1 MTPFDSAAY
10 AALTKGL
17 DVREITFSH
26 VLMADAMRMEAEF
39 YTTTA
44 SAFESTTGA
53 GAIRFSQYGTSK
65 ELNERSNG
73 VPVLRLNEFD
83 LSFIGCPAKWSTLSI
98 DEFNALKLKSGDV
111 LICRTNGNPH
121 LVGKSALV
129 CEDADIA
136 FASYLF
142 RVRPKESVINAA
154 TLVAFLNSRYGRVE
168 IERYAMRGNQANFS
182 PAKFRLIK
190 IPLLGNKLNR
200 AVAKIMHEAYSQNI
214 KARKCYEAA
223 EVELERVLSI
233 DAWRPTEGN
242 ISVKTFADAM
252 NAGRIDAEY
261 FQLRHDEILARLKSL
276 GKFEY
281 ASEILVAGL
290 EKVVPESIERYI
302 ELADVGA
309 QGTIEECTDAEWRD
323 LPSRARQRIRSGQ
336 IIVSS
341 IEGSLESC
349 ALVEGEFDNALC
361 STGFHR
367 FHSEQTNSETL
378 LLIFKSWPLQSLL
391 KRGCSGTILT
401 GISSSELER
410 IPVPILP
417 RKVQDSLAK
426 KVRKAFALRKESK
439 KLIAEARQMVE
450 DAIDGKVA

>member
-1 MTPFDSAAY
+1 MTEIRKFQLESTFRIDAEY
-10 AALTKGL
+10 YG
-17 DVREITFSH
+17 REIIEIESRLLKMGARPISDSVSISDGNHLGLSEEFQCKGIPYYRGGDVHGFFIENSLPEWYVDKDVFDRPQMARSH
-26 VLMADAMRMEAEF
+26 
-39 YTTTA
+39 
-44 SAFESTTGA
+44 
-53 GAIRFSQYGTSK
+53 
-65 ELNERSNG
+65 
-73 VPVLRLNEFD
+73 LR
-83 LSFIGCPAKWSTLSI
+83 K
-98 DEFNALKLKSGDV
+98 GDV
-111 LICRTNGNPH
+111 LLTIVGTIGNVAIVSTDAPALCNCKIAILRPKH
-121 LVGKSALV
+121 ESDTAVIASFLSCKYGKSQVDRLV
-129 CEDADIA
+129 RGSVQAGLNLDDFNKLLLPKISTDLTQRLVHAVNEARDKD
-136 FASYLF
+136 FSSKSYL
-142 RVRPKESVINAA
+142 
-154 TLVAFLNSRYGRVE
+154 
-168 IERYAMRGNQANFS
+168 
-182 PAKFRLIK
+182 
-190 IPLLGNKLNR
+190 
-200 AVAKIMHEAYSQNI
+200 HD
-214 KARKCYEAA
+214 A
-223 EVELERVLSI
+223 EDELEHALGI
-233 DAWRPTEGN
+233 DAWRPTEDN

-290 EKVVPESIERYI
+290 EKIVPESMERYI

-439 KLIAEARQMVE
+439 KLIAEAKQMVE